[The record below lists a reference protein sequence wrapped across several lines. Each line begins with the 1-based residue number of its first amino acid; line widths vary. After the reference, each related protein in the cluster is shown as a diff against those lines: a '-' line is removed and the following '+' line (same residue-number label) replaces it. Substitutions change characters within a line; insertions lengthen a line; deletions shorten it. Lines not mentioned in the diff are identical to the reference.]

1 MSSPSPQ
8 SNQKP
13 DLDDSINVTKTHGRV
28 ELESAA
34 TMRERRIADNG
45 HEPVAL
51 WVIVACGIV
60 LLIAGAVLGN
70 AGNFFSYDDLIRP
83 KYERDEVPGGPSKG
97 PAPKLALAAFS
108 ARGKNVYAAKCN
120 GCHGADAKGDGINY
134 PSLVGS
140 KFVIGDTQKFA
151 MVILNGIQGPTS
163 TGKVYGAGVMP
174 AQGAGMTAVDLATLM
189 TFVRNNYG
197 NESGDVVTVD
207 MAAKAIEISAA
218 RENTGQAVT
227 ADEIAAKHMMM
238 LPGETLDPTTLV
250 NPTTLTAAP

>member
-34 TMRERRIADNG
+34 TLRERRIADNG

-218 RENTGQAVT
+218 REKSGQAVT